1 MKRRFVWYFDSRP
14 GTGVHMKRLLAVS
27 GLLLAAAAGVTAPAV
42 SASAATS
49 QANQYCV
56 IGPDACSANV
66 GYPIGDS
73 RPADNGLGDW
83 GISSWHAWANCWRT
97 EIFTDYDYNGLEYNY
112 AQGEFEA
119 AQVGEP
125 RGNHIWSLYTFY

>member
-1 MKRRFVWYFDSRP
+1 MSPDSA
-14 GTGVHMKRLLAVS
+14 AVS
-27 GLLLAAAAGVTAPAV
+27 PDADRAIWTGY
-42 SASAATS
+42 
-49 QANQYCV
+49 QYTDYQGSKEQFQ
-56 IGPDACSANV
+56 GPDACSANV

-125 RGNHIWSLYTFY
+125 WGNHSWSLYTFY